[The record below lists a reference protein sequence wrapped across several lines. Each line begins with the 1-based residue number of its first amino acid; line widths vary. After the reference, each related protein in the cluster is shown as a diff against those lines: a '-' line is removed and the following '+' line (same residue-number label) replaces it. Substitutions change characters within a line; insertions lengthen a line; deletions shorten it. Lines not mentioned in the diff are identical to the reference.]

1 MTTKSEEKSDSSTGD
16 GRWTLGVDTDGDGA
30 MNVVFRSR
38 GGVLAALTAVLVA
51 FVALDLLVT
60 GGETIRALAP

>member
-1 MTTKSEEKSDSSTGD
+1 MPSKSEETGD
-16 GRWTLGVDTDGDGA
+16 GAGTSRWKLGVDTDGDGA

-38 GGVLAALTAVLVA
+38 GGILAAVTAVLVA

-60 GGETIRALAP
+60 GGRTIRALVP